1 MTTKP
6 FSALND
12 RANFYVKALYYAY
25 GHNDLVAAI
34 GNPSFTATM
43 KVDCVAFADAYQK
56 HAENEHVINIQDCF
70 KMYLEGK
77 RVFKRD

>member
-1 MTTKP
+1 MNN
-6 FSALND
+6 SVEVLNSRD
-12 RANFYVKALYYAY
+12 NYRVKALYYAY

-43 KVDCVAFADAYQK
+43 KVDPTDFANLYHNQF
-56 HAENEHVINIQDCF
+56 AEAEHVIAVQDCF

-77 RVFKRD
+77 RVFKRG